1 MADFRLIALDP
12 SRYAPLHALDD
23 DALRVHRA
31 RWVTV
36 DRHPGYP
43 CRASLEDARPGE
55 RVLLLHHTHHAVD
68 GPYRSAGP
76 IFLRPGAAQA
86 QPAMNTLPESL
97 RRRTLSLRG
106 YAADGAMVASAL
118 VDGSEAA
125 PAIAALLDDP
135 AVATV
140 HVHNAGAGCYACAA
154 ERA

>member
-1 MADFRLIALDP
+1 MADFRLTALDP
-12 SRYAPLHALDD
+12 LPYTPLFGLDA
-23 DALRVHRA
+23 DALRAHRA
-31 RWVTV
+31 RWVAV
-36 DRHPGYP
+36 DSHPGYP
-43 CRASLEDARPGE
+43 CRVSLEDAQPGE
-55 RVLLLHHTHHAVD
+55 RVLLVQHTHHAVD

-76 IFLRPGAAQA
+76 IFLRPGAARA

-118 VDGSEAA
+118 VDGREAA

-135 AVATV
+135 AVATL